1 VPARKLILRLGGRE
15 FQVERDDRGRVTV
28 DGVHVSATA
37 FPHGAVRIEDG
48 SGRRAWTAAS
58 NDVRWVFLEGRVFE
72 FEVQRAGV
80 RRRRGG
86 SHHGA
91 LAAPMP
97 ATVLRIVVKTGDVV
111 KKGQTLILLEAM
123 KMELPVKTAADG
135 IVTAVNCR
143 EGELVQPGTTLV
155 ELDEA
160 D

>member
-1 VPARKLILRLGGRE
+1 
-15 FQVERDDRGRVTV
+15 
-28 DGVHVSATA
+28 
-37 FPHGAVRIEDG
+37 
-48 SGRRAWTAAS
+48 
-58 NDVRWVFLEGRVFE
+58 
-72 FEVQRAGV
+72 
-80 RRRRGG
+80 
-86 SHHGA
+86 
-91 LAAPMP
+91 MP